1 MPERH
6 RSHRRILPMLLAAA
20 LAGCDALAPELPTGA
35 RPGVGGAGIAPLM
48 LAGPDSLSGRYVVVL
63 HEARAGMPSPA
74 ALEVAAAYAGRVHHT
89 YRGVLNGFAA
99 SLEPAAVEALR
110 RDPRVKYVVQDA
122 ISRPS
127 QGSQFSPTWG
137 LDRVDQR
144 NYVPRGRYSY
154 SHSGQ
159 GVRVY
164 VIDSGIRT
172 THNDFYGRAS
182 VGTDLVGDGQNGQDC
197 NGHGT
202 HVAGTIGGNTYG
214 VAKSVQ
220 LVSVRVFPCAGGTST
235 STVIAALDW
244 VRLNAVKPAVA
255 NYSGGSPHNLAL
267 NQAAQALVASG
278 VALVTAAG
286 NESVDACTR
295 SPASTPEAITV
306 GATDL
311 RDWRP
316 DFSNWGTCVDVFAPG
331 SYITSA
337 WFTDNAA
344 VNTLD
349 GTSMAAPH
357 VAGVA
362 ALYLQANPTATP
374 AAVAEQIVAT
384 SSVGR
389 ITQPGTGSPNRIVF
403 SRLMV
408 EAPGAR
414 SALNTGTL
422 NFTFVRPV
430 AGSTTSAALVEGPP
444 QAFTAVSGGPAK
456 AMVQAPAGA
465 EAAMTTDGTL
475 SLPLLLSN
483 PGVAPL
489 DWYAINGST
498 FVTVDPREGRLSAG
512 HAAQLNVTAS
522 AASLE
527 AGTHGATLAV
537 SDSLANNNPVEVQVS
552 VHVVEPV
559 LLQLGTPR
567 TGISGGS
574 NHQAF
579 YAVQV
584 SPGASSLRIY
594 TSGGTGDADLYVRY
608 GTVPTTTQHDCA
620 ATGAT
625 SVESCE
631 VLAPAAGTYYVM
643 LRGVTNYYNYSLAAT
658 LGGPPATPLNP
669 VTSIASV
676 SSIRLTWTDASVNE
690 GGFYV
695 QRRQHTYPGYWTEWA
710 DVGGSG
716 PNAVSFTSTGLTA
729 GSTTY
734 QFRLRACN
742 TAGCSGWAT
751 SGLVS
756 IPTAPPSPPFDL
768 VATPTSATAA
778 ALAWT
783 DGSGDETV
791 FHLARGIRNLD
802 GTWAPYVTFAMPGAN
817 TTSFSS
823 AGLLPGRQYR
833 YQVTACNVRGCSAWA
848 TSNVVT
854 MPTPPGVPRDISG
867 TVLSPTSIRVQ
878 WTDGSAAETSFQLE
892 RTPVSA
898 GAEGG
903 WSLVAAVPAAAGV
916 YGTVLYTHT
925 GLGVGTYRY
934 RVRACNLAGCSA
946 WIKTGDLVI
955 PPVPGTPLGFWG
967 TALSPT
973 SIRLTWTDIGP
984 ETSFQLQRAMQNPD
998 GSWPAYASVATLAA
1012 NLRAFD
1018 DTGLLSGRVYG
1029 YRLRACNL
1037 SGCSAWAE
1045 SNTPR
1050 TPSP

>member
-6 RSHRRILPMLLAAA
+6 RSHRRILPFLLAAA

-35 RPGVGGAGIAPLM
+35 RPGVDGAGIAPLL

-63 HEARAGMPSPA
+63 HEARAGMASPA
-74 ALEVAAAYAGRVHHT
+74 ALEVASAHGGRVHHT

-99 SLEPAAVEALR
+99 SLEPSAVEALR

-127 QGSQFSPTWG
+127 QGVQDSPPFG
-137 LDRVDQR
+137 LDRIDQR
-144 NYVPRGRYSY
+144 NYPGNHRYAY

-172 THNDFYGRAS
+172 THNNFDGRAS

-202 HVAGTIGGNTYG
+202 HVAGTIGGHTYG

-220 LVSVRVFPCAGGTST
+220 LVSVRVFPCAGGTPT

-278 VALVTAAG
+278 VTLVTSAG

-306 GATDL
+306 GAADTQDG
-311 RDWRP
+311 RP
-316 DFSNWGTCVDVFAPG
+316 DFSNWGGCVDVFAPG
-331 SYITSA
+331 TSITSA

-362 ALYLQANPTATP
+362 ALYLQANPAATP
-374 AAVAEQIVAT
+374 AAVAAQIVAT

-389 ITQPGTGSPNRIVF
+389 INNAGAGSPNRIVY
-403 SRLMV
+403 SRLTV

-414 SALNTGTL
+414 IALNTDRL
-422 NFTFVRPV
+422 DFTFVRPV
-430 AGSTTSAALVEGPP
+430 AGSATSAALVEGPP

-489 DWYAINGST
+489 NWVMRNGWPYA
-498 FVTVDPREGRLSAG
+498 TVDPQEGQLSAG
-512 HAAQLNVTAS
+512 HAAQLTVTVN
-522 AASLE
+522 AASL
-527 AGTHGATLAV
+527 APGTHGTLMAV
-537 SDSLANNNPVEVQVS
+537 SDSLANNNPVQVG
-552 VHVVEPV
+552 VNVNVLEPL

-567 TGISGGS
+567 TGIWGSSG
-574 NHQAF
+574 HQAF

-584 SPGASSLRIY
+584 SAGASSLRIA
-594 TSGGTGDADLYVRY
+594 TNGTGDADLYVRY
-608 GTVPTTTQHDCA
+608 GTVPTTTRHDCA
-620 ATGAT
+620 STGAT
-625 SVESCE
+625 STESCE
-631 VLAPAAGTYYVM
+631 VLVPAAGTYYVM
-643 LRGVTNYYNYSLAAT
+643 LRGAARYDNVSLAAT

-676 SSIRLTWTDASVNE
+676 SAIRLTWTDASVNE
-690 GGFYV
+690 GGFHV
-695 QRRQHTYPGYWTEWA
+695 QRRQHTYPGLWTNWV

-729 GSTTY
+729 GSTSY
-734 QFRLRACN
+734 DFRVRACN
-742 TAGCSGWAT
+742 PAGCSGWAA
-751 SGLVS
+751 SGPVI

-778 ALAWT
+778 SLTWT
-783 DGSGDETV
+783 DGSGNETA
-791 FHLARGIRNLD
+791 FHLARGVRNLD
-802 GTWAPYVTFAMPGAN
+802 GSWAPYATIATLGAN

-823 AGLLPGRQYR
+823 TGLLPGRQYR
-833 YQVTACNVRGCSAWA
+833 YQVTACNVRGCAAWA
-848 TSNVVT
+848 TSNVLT
-854 MPTPPGVPRDISG
+854 TPTPPGVPRAISG

-892 RTPVSA
+892 RTPVGA
-898 GAEGG
+898 GGAEGG
-903 WSLVAAVPAAAGV
+903 WVPVAAVPAAAGV
-916 YGTVLYTHT
+916 YGEVQYTHT

-955 PPVPGTPLGFWG
+955 PPVPGTPLAFWG
-967 TALSPT
+967 TTLSPT

-984 ETSFQLQRAMQNPD
+984 ETSFQLQRAMENPD
-998 GSWPAYASVATLAA
+998 NSWTAYASVATLGA
-1012 NLRAFD
+1012 NLRAYD
-1018 DTGLLSGRVYG
+1018 DTGLPSNRVYR

-1050 TPSP
+1050 TTTP